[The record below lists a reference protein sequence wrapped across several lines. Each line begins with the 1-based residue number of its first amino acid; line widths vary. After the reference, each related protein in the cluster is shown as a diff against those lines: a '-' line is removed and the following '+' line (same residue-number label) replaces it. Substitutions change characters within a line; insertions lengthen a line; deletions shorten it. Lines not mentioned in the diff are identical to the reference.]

1 MHARLHPCRR
11 TRVPGGQRGAPR
23 RRAAAAMVK
32 FNQKLAANIVPE
44 WQEYYM
50 ACAAQPAAAH
60 ARLLALLQVCLA
72 LQQPRGLPSEPSV
85 VAWHVLFRAWCVQ
98 DYTML
103 KKRIKETA
111 RAGERRTRKPSGV
124 LAEIRTS
131 LLQGQRTSPLIDGFA
146 TDDFYASAL
155 AEAEKVER
163 FYRLRM
169 RHATEEW
176 MEHRTRLEA
185 LVPPEPL
192 TRSESDS
199 DAPQGR
205 DNRGF
210 RSRSSIG
217 VDDDA
222 RERAQNAARE
232 LYRNLTQLRN
242 YCIVNY
248 TGFYKI
254 TKKYA
259 KACSANAEG
268 AAESGKI
275 VSALMSRVHECGFA
289 GKDGGSGFVELE
301 ALIEQIELSHA
312 VRP

>member
-1 MHARLHPCRR
+1 MY
-11 TRVPGGQRGAPR
+11 G
-23 RRAAAAMVK
+23 
-32 FNQKLAANIVPE
+32 
-44 WQEYYM
+44 
-50 ACAAQPAAAH
+50 
-60 ARLLALLQVCLA
+60 
-72 LQQPRGLPSEPSV
+72 
-85 VAWHVLFRAWCVQ
+85 VQ

-111 RAGERRTRKPSGV
+111 RVGERRARKPSGV
-124 LAEIRTS
+124 LADIRTS

-176 MEHRTRLEA
+176 AEHRTRLEA
-185 LVPPEPL
+185 LAPPEPL
-192 TRSESDS
+192 NRSESDS
-199 DAPQGR
+199 DAPQT
-205 DNRGF
+205 RG
-210 RSRSSIG
+210 SRELGARTSSN
-217 VDDDA
+217 DDDEA

-268 AAESGKI
+268 AAESAKV
-275 VSALMSRVHECGFA
+275 VSALMGRVHECGFA
-289 GKDGGSGFVELE
+289 GKDRGSGFVELE

-312 VRP
+312 VCPCPDALCVCARCCLCRARGSDRAD